1 MAKVINFKQRAA
13 MSDSSVP
20 SNTESKAERNSLLK
34 VHMHDVA
41 NERDKK
47 AFSALFDHFAP
58 LLRSYSFAREPGAA
72 LLADELAQ
80 EVMIKVWN
88 KAHTYKPEMAA
99 VSTWVFTLARNSRI
113 DYLRRNGRFSTDIDP
128 TEIFENMEDE
138 GPDPFQMAQQQR
150 AQDQVH
156 EGLKQLPIEQ
166 AQVLAKVYLEGKS
179 HQETADELGLPL
191 GTVKS
196 RVRLALQK
204 LELLIKR

>member
-1 MAKVINFKQRAA
+1 MSTVASTGSDSNAERNAMLKELMAKV
-13 MSDSSVP
+13 
-20 SNTESKAERNSLLK
+20 AEQ
-34 VHMHDVA
+34 
-41 NERDKK
+41 RDKL
-47 AFSALFDHFAP
+47 AFEKLFDHFAP
-58 LLRSYSFAREPGAA
+58 LLRSYSLAREPGAA

-88 KAHTYKPEMAA
+88 KAHTYKPDMAA
-99 VSTWVFTLARNSRI
+99 VSTWIFTLARNARI

-128 TEIFENMEDE
+128 TEIFNNMEDE
-138 GPDPFQMAQQQR
+138 GPDPFQQAQTQR
-150 AQDQVH
+150 VESKVH

-179 HQETADELGLPL
+179 HQETSDELGLPL

-204 LELLIKR
+204 LELLLKR

>member
-1 MAKVINFKQRAA
+1 MA
-13 MSDSSVP
+13 MTMLSSVDKKEI
-20 SNTESKAERNSLLK
+20 NAAL
-34 VHMHDVA
+34 VYHMANVA
-41 NERDKK
+41 DARDKQS
-47 AFSALFDHFAP
+47 FEYLFDHFAP

-88 KAHTYKPEMAA
+88 KAHTYKPAMAA
-99 VSTWVFTLARNSRI
+99 VSTWIFTLARNCRI
-113 DYLRRNGRFSTDIDP
+113 DYLRKNGRFSTDIDP
-128 TEIFENMEDE
+128 TEIFNNMEDE
-138 GPDPFQMAQQQR
+138 GPDPFQLAQQQR
-150 AQDQVH
+150 AETSIH

-179 HQETADELGLPL
+179 HQETSDELQLPL

-204 LELLIKR
+204 LELLLKEVTVND